1 MTFINRRSAFVAGWL
16 VALLLGGAA
25 ASIRAADSV
34 PADPGVPISAEQQ
47 FQQGTLAYQRGA
59 FDQAVVSWTRA
70 ADLYGQAGNGSER
83 AESLVRLGEAYHA
96 LAQYRSAAQSL
107 ESAQR
112 LVAQL
117 GDRTREARIVADLG
131 HLYLAAGQEEEAA
144 RYLSD
149 ALRLSRELHHVGL
162 SAVVLNNLGTLAGIQ
177 KRQTDA
183 LAAFGESFTLAKADR
198 NQALAVR
205 ALMNTATA
213 FVQETGYRDAKMQFD
228 RALEYLQ
235 KLDPSYD
242 KAFALITI
250 GLAYHRLSPHLP
262 NMHTDLMER
271 AHRAFTEAGA
281 VAEAIGDPRIGS
293 YAWGALG
300 GLYETEER
308 YPEALN
314 LTRQAIFLAQQVVAP
329 ESLFRWHWQAG
340 RVLKKMGK
348 PDEALDAMRRAV
360 YAAESVRPEL
370 AVAYGSGPSSFRE
383 GVGGV
388 YFDLADLLLQRAAA
402 LADPAQAEPYL
413 KEARDTVELLKV
425 AELRDYFH
433 DDCVD
438 AARSRVT
445 GLEAVSQTAAV
456 VYPILLPDRLELL
469 VSLPSGMRRVS
480 VPVGVEQI
488 TKEVRTLRKRLE
500 KRTTVEYLPHA
511 QQMYDWLIRPLEPML
526 AGSSIDTLVFVP
538 DGPLRT
544 IPMAALHDGK
554 EFLISQYA
562 VATTPGLTLTDPRA
576 LTRERIQVL
585 SAGLSQRVQGFPS
598 LPNVPDELEAVR
610 GLYGGT
616 VLLNQDFVAS
626 RFEHEVK
633 AHPFSI
639 MHIATHGQ
647 FESDSRKTFLLTF
660 DDKLT
665 MDRLDAYIGLFRF
678 RDQPLGLLTLS
689 ACKTAA
695 GDDRAALGLA
705 GVAIRAGARS
715 ALATLWFIND
725 QASTALVSE
734 FYRQL
739 KDGSVSK
746 AVALQRAQLK
756 LMQDPIY
763 QHPAYWSPFLLLN
776 NWL

>member
-1 MTFINRRSAFVAGWL
+1 MTLINHRSAFIGSCL
-16 VALLLGGAA
+16 VALLLCGPA
-25 ASIRAADSV
+25 ASIRAADAV
-34 PADPGVPISAEQQ
+34 PAEPGVPLSAEEHS
-47 FQQGTLAYQRGA
+47 QQGSLAYQRGA
-59 FDQAVVSWTRA
+59 FDQAAVSWTQA
-70 ADLYGQAGNGSER
+70 ADLYGQAGKASER
-83 AESLVRLGEAYHA
+83 AESLVRLAEAYQA
-96 LAQYRSAAQSL
+96 LAQYRLAAQSL

-112 LVAQL
+112 LVAPL
-117 GDRTREARIVADLG
+117 GDRSREARILADLG
-131 HLYLAAGQEEEAA
+131 HLYLAAGQEAEAA

-149 ALRLSRELHHVGL
+149 ALRLSRELHNVGL

-177 KRQTDA
+177 ERHTDA
-183 LAAFGESFTLAKADR
+183 LAAFSESFTLAKDDR
-198 NQALAVR
+198 NQVLAVR

-213 FVQETGYRDAKMQFD
+213 FVQETGYRDAKVQYD

-235 KLDPSYD
+235 RLDPSYD

-250 GLAYHRLSPHLP
+250 GLAYHRLVPYLPH
-262 NMHTDLMER
+262 MRADLIER
-271 AHRAFTEAGA
+271 AHRAFTAAGS
-281 VAEAIGDPRIGS
+281 VAEAIGNPRIGS
-293 YAWGALG
+293 YAFGYLG
-300 GLYETEER
+300 MLYETEAQ

-314 LTRQAIFLAQQVVAP
+314 LTRQAIFLAQQVMAP

-340 RVLKKMGK
+340 RVLQKMGK
-348 PDEALDAMRRAV
+348 PDEALEAMRRAV

-370 AVAYGSGPSSFRE
+370 AMTYGTGASSFRE

-388 YFDLADLLLQRAAA
+388 YFDLADLLLQRSAA

-456 VYPILLPDRLELL
+456 VYPILLQDRLELL
-469 VSLPSGMRRVS
+469 VSLPSGLRRVS
-480 VPVGVEQI
+480 VPVGLEQI

-511 QQMYDWLIRPLEPML
+511 QQMYDWLMRPLEPVL
-526 AGSSIDTLVFVP
+526 AGSPIDTLVFVP

-554 EFLISQYA
+554 QFLISKYA

-576 LTRERIQVL
+576 LTREHIQVL
-585 SAGLSQRVQGFPS
+585 SAGLSQGVQGFPS
-598 LPNVPDELEAVR
+598 LPNVPEELKAVQ
-610 GLYGGT
+610 GLYGGIK
-616 VLLNQDFVAS
+616 LLNQDFVTS
-626 RFEHEVK
+626 RFENEVK
-633 AHPFSI
+633 QHPFSI

-665 MDRLDAYIGLFRF
+665 MDRLDAYVGLFRF

-725 QASTALVSE
+725 QASTELVAE

-746 AVALQRAQLK
+746 AAALQRAQLK